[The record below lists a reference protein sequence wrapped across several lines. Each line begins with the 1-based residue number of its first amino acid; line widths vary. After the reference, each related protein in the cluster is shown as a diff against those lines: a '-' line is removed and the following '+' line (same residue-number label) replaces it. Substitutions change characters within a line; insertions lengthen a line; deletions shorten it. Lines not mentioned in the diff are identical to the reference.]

1 MKRYEFLEHV
11 SDAYIAAYGKTLEEA
26 FQNAAEAMFETMIK
40 TSTVAITLEDTV
52 TVEGHDREEL
62 LYNWLEA
69 LLLKFEI
76 EGKVYR
82 KFEIEKIE
90 EMNSGFA
97 LKATIGGEAYDA
109 YKHRPKV
116 EIKAVTYHQMEIKKQ
131 KRGYEVK
138 FILDL

>member
-11 SDAYIAAYGKTLEEA
+11 SDAYVAAYGKTLEEA
-26 FQNAAEAMFETMIK
+26 FQNAAEAMFETMIE
-40 TSTVAITLEDTV
+40 TSTVALTLEEV
-52 TVEGHDREEL
+52 VKVEGHDREEL

-82 KFEIEKIE
+82 KFEIEDIKE
-90 EMNSGFA
+90 RNSGFA
-97 LKATIGGEAYDA
+97 LKAIIRGEPYDA
-109 YKHRPKV
+109 EKHRPKV
-116 EIKAVTYHQMEIKKQ
+116 EVKAVTYHQMEIKEQ

>member
-11 SDAYIAAYGKTLEEA
+11 SDAYVAAYGKTLEEA
-26 FQNAAEAMFETMIK
+26 FQNAAEAMFETMIE
-40 TSTVAITLEDTV
+40 TSKVALTLEEV
-52 TVEGHDREEL
+52 VKVEGHDREEL

-76 EGKVYR
+76 EAKVYR
-82 KFEIEKIE
+82 KFEIENIKE
-90 EMNSGFA
+90 RDGGFT
-97 LKATIGGEAYDA
+97 LKAIIRGEPYDA
-109 YKHRPKV
+109 EKHRPKV
-116 EIKAVTYHQMEIKKQ
+116 EVKAVTYHQMEINEQ

>member
-26 FQNAAEAMFETMIK
+26 FQNAAEAMFETMIE
-40 TSTVAITLEDTV
+40 TSTVTLTLEDVV

-82 KFEIEKIE
+82 RFEIKNIE
-90 EMNSGFA
+90 EMDSGFA
-97 LKATIGGEAYDA
+97 LKATIGGEAYDSD
-109 YKHRPKV
+109 KHRPKV
-116 EIKAVTYHQMEIKKQ
+116 EIKAVTYHQMEIKEQ